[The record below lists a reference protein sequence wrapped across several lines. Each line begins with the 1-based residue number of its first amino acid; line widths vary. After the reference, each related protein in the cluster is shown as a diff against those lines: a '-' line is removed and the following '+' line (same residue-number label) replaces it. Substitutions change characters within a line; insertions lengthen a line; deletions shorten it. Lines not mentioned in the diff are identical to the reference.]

1 MNQKSPTRTLIF
13 YTLGHAAN
21 AALVGAFE
29 IAFLLR
35 LFRSLASVLFLQL
48 AMYLSLM
55 LFFTLGLLT
64 LRRGRAHIGFR
75 LDLLFQ
81 ALLAAWGIVFFTRL
95 GSVAILAGYFLL
107 RGASEGIFW
116 ATRHC
121 ALLVSVPDAER
132 DGFFLRLQA
141 LLVALSVVLP
151 LAGGGLIALPG
162 ILAGQSGAGSP
173 LPPGYRY
180 LFAAAGLISTTLLA
194 ISPRLEIPG
203 QTFRPAAIFKAYR
216 APRLRL
222 LAVYQSYASVH
233 TIAASLCV
241 SLLTFGLLQTET
253 RLGVFTASLSALS
266 AVAFWLIGRAIRGRP
281 VSRLRWTLFGC
292 AGEAIG
298 RLGYGLFWSLPILFG
313 KTVVDVFLSPLKSIF
328 GENIVRRLLEQQRTR
343 LQLSTAEGFFLQEFL
358 IFCGRLLLLA
368 TGLAWAAGQSRPP
381 VELARLILPFFSLTA
396 LGDFLFIRAMHNSL
410 LRDPA

>member
-132 DGFFLRLQA
+132 DGFFLRL
-141 LLVALSVVLP
+141 
-151 LAGGGLIALPG
+151 
-162 ILAGQSGAGSP
+162 
-173 LPPGYRY
+173 
-180 LFAAAGLISTTLLA
+180 
-194 ISPRLEIPG
+194 
-203 QTFRPAAIFKAYR
+203 
-216 APRLRL
+216 
-222 LAVYQSYASVH
+222 
-233 TIAASLCV
+233 
-241 SLLTFGLLQTET
+241 
-253 RLGVFTASLSALS
+253 
-266 AVAFWLIGRAIRGRP
+266 
-281 VSRLRWTLFGC
+281 
-292 AGEAIG
+292 
-298 RLGYGLFWSLPILFG
+298 
-313 KTVVDVFLSPLKSIF
+313 
-328 GENIVRRLLEQQRTR
+328 
-343 LQLSTAEGFFLQEFL
+343 
-358 IFCGRLLLLA
+358 FCG
-368 TGLAWAAGQSRPP
+368 
-381 VELARLILPFFSLTA
+381 F
-396 LGDFLFIRAMHNSL
+396 
-410 LRDPA
+410 